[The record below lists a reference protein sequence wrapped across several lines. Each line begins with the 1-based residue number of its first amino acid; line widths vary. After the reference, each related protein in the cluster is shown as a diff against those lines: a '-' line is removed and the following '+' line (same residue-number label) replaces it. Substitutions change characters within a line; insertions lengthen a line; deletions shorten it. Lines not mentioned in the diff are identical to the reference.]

1 LFSLICPLAS
11 RNDDDGEKS
20 EGETEGRKTVDR
32 HEMTRLD
39 LAEIARGQ
47 SYFTAAK
54 TTEQFPWRVLAKERE
69 REREREGDRKRIT
82 RARTRERIPHAR
94 ECGTES
100 LAVGGCA
107 ESTNP
112 RTLLP

>member
-69 REREREGDRKRIT
+69 RERERERV
-82 RARTRERIPHAR
+82 
-94 ECGTES
+94 TEK
-100 LAVGGCA
+100 
-107 ESTNP
+107 E
-112 RTLLP
+112 